1 MDLDG
6 SGTLDVDEFLN
17 LLDAHY
23 SFCDSDP
30 VADLRPVFRRVLNLF
45 DLSFFGKKNEKKAI
59 SRYLK
64 GLFNF

>member
-45 DLSFFGKKNEKKAI
+45 DLSFFEK
-59 SRYLK
+59 
-64 GLFNF
+64 